1 MGGGNMAHRKDNGPV
16 ENNARLSALNAISG
30 IYKDY
35 LWKKSA
41 VFESLEKIIN
51 NAGTGPRLDSVTFNA
66 VTALVGA
73 GEGTWS
79 RIWNAAFVY
88 ISEHFSGRLTEKMKD
103 LDLRFV
109 ELVESLP
116 LGRNYHLTY
125 DEKGLRLLEYYSR
138 QFDILNSSALLL
150 VAAELSKV
158 GEVSELARKDR
169 ELNFIEQKAVDRA
182 AKHLRENPYSVDF
195 KKIKKYLREREDDS
209 EEYRPKRETVE
220 VEFEDPERSY
230 RHYDV

>member
-1 MGGGNMAHRKDNGPV
+1 MGGRDATHSKGNGSVKKD
-16 ENNARLSALNAISG
+16 ARLSALNAISE

-41 VFESLEKIIN
+41 VFESLEKLVN
-51 NAGTGPRLDSVTFNA
+51 DSSRNPGLASVTFNA
-66 VTALVGA
+66 EMALVGA

-79 RIWNAAFVY
+79 RIWNAAFVD
-88 ISEHFSGRLTEKMKD
+88 ISEYFSERLTKKMKE

-109 ELVESLP
+109 AFAKSLP
-116 LGRNYHLTY
+116 VGKIYHLTY

-158 GEVSELARKDR
+158 GEAAKLARRDR
-169 ELNFIEQKAVDRA
+169 ELNAIEQKAVDKA
-182 AKHLRENPYSVDF
+182 AKHLNENPYKVDF
-195 KKIKKYLREREDDS
+195 KKIKRYLREREDDDD
-209 EEYRPKRETVE
+209 EYRPKKEDVE
-220 VEFEDPERSY
+220 VEFEDPKRSY

>member
-1 MGGGNMAHRKDNGPV
+1 MGGRDVARRKDNGPM
-16 ENNARLSALNAISG
+16 EKDARLSALNAISD

-41 VFESLEKIIN
+41 VFESLEKLVN
-51 NAGTGPRLDSVTFNA
+51 DDSRDSGLASVTFNA

-79 RIWNAAFVY
+79 RIWNAAFVD
-88 ISEHFSGRLTEKMKD
+88 ISEYFSERLTEKMKD

-109 ELVESLP
+109 AFVESLP

-158 GEVSELARKDR
+158 GEAAELARRDR
-169 ELNFIEQKAVDRA
+169 ELNAIEQKAVDRA
-182 AKHLRENPYSVDF
+182 AMYLKENPYKVDF
-195 KKIKKYLREREDDS
+195 KKIKRYLRGREDDDD
-209 EEYRPKRETVE
+209 EYRPKKETVE